1 MKNVRVTTDRCID
14 FHSVRDIVRCVV
26 RPGMTLE
33 EKAIACWRVIAE
45 NLYQYPWVYDVPQRS
60 HEWHD
65 AIKALNIYGHGL
77 CGSQARV
84 LGALWQ
90 EVFGYEN
97 TRLTGIRETKP
108 GSWWIDR
115 DPGAFIFS
123 TFQKGFDPRNTQGH
137 TSIEVFYDDYWHH
150 LDPIVQFY
158 AYTRDGSRI
167 ASLEETIADPS
178 LVTNPSREIV
188 GLMPDGD
195 LSRVF
200 YASEPAAWKPGPEYF
215 IVRDTV
221 MDVDLEPGQSITW
234 FWDKPEGRF
243 YFPSIW
249 RERFPQ
255 PYFDEGPRHPDEA
268 LAKWRHYGNGLF
280 VTRKA
285 RLELPARLHL
295 CLPYT
300 YVGGSLSYR
309 LSGATGDYYMHCPYS
324 EAGTMRGV
332 LKTGENSLNL
342 DDLVMGDHE
351 ALMLFNGSGV
361 LEDVEVRL
369 VFQHHF
375 QTRPRLLG
383 GPNLVHLSG
392 EPEGNEQLEVVWK
405 WTESGGQC
413 RENRRVLSPPADIP
427 VSVGELDIEPVG
439 NPKYMNLLSLSCQSC
454 NMSKMEGISD

>member
-1 MKNVRVTTDRCID
+1 MKNVRVTTDGCVD
-14 FHSVRDIVRCVV
+14 FHSIEEIVRCVT
-26 RPGMTLE
+26 RPGMSSE
-33 EKAIACWRVIAE
+33 EKAIACWRVVAE
-45 NLYQYPWVYDVPQRS
+45 NLYPYPWVYDIPERA

-65 AIKALNIYGHGL
+65 AVKALNVYGHGL

-97 TRLTGIRETKP
+97 TRLIGVGETTP
-108 GSWWIDR
+108 GSWRMNR

-123 TFQKGFDPRNTQGH
+123 TMQKGFDPRNTQGH
-137 TSIEVFYDDYWHH
+137 TSIEVFYDDHWHH

-178 LVTNPSREIV
+178 LVTNPSREIE

-200 YASEPAAWKPGPEYF
+200 YASKPAAWEPGPGYF
-215 IVRDTV
+215 VVRDTV

-249 RERFPQ
+249 RERFSQ
-255 PYFDEGPRHPDEA
+255 PYFDEGPRYPNEV

-280 VTRKA
+280 ITRRA

-295 CLPYT
+295 RLPYT
-300 YVGGSLSYR
+300 YVGGSLKGHFTG
-309 LSGATGDYYMHCPYS
+309 SGGNFYLHCPYS
-324 EAGTMRGV
+324 EAGTLRDI
-332 LKTGENSLNL
+332 LTPGENELDLN
-342 DDLVMGDHE
+342 DLVMGDHE
-351 ALMLFNGSGV
+351 MLVLFNGSGV

-375 QTRPRLLG
+375 QTRPRLLE
-383 GPNLVHLSG
+383 GPNVVHVSG
-392 EPEGNEQLEVVWK
+392 ESEGDEHLEMVWTWAEAGEQ
-405 WTESGGQC
+405 
-413 RENRRVLSPPADIP
+413 RHENRQVLRPSADIP
-427 VSVGELDIEPVG
+427 VNVGELEVEPAG
-439 NPKYMNLLSLSCQSC
+439 NPKYMHSLSLSCS
-454 NMSKMEGISD
+454 SG